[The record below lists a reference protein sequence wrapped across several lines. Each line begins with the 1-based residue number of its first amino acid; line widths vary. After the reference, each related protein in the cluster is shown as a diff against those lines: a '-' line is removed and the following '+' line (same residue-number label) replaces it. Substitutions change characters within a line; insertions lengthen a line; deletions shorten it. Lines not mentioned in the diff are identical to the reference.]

1 MNSHPV
7 EEQVIVVTGAG
18 KGIGRAFVYTLLS
31 HPGLDRKKLKLCLA
45 SRTLSDLAS
54 LKTQAE
60 SIGVETEIVDADLS
74 LKPTLAVERAV
85 NRFKRLDALIHCAG
99 VGRFGDFLS
108 LTKEDLNDTV
118 KTNVEAT
125 FLLLQHAYRVMKSSP
140 KESGL
145 RGQIQVI
152 TSVAAERPFPQSAI
166 YCMTKYAQR
175 GLLEVMRGYGY
186 QDGIR
191 ILDIRAGA
199 ALTPMWGEVG
209 AELESRM
216 MKAEDVAKP
225 MVEALFSSERTSMEV
240 LTIRPLQGDV

>member
-7 EEQVIVVTGAG
+7 KEQVIVVTGAG
-18 KGIGRAFVYTLLS
+18 KGIGRAFVNTLLLN
-31 HPGLDRKKLKLCLA
+31 PGLDRKKLKLCLT
-45 SRTLSDLAS
+45 SRTLSDLTS
-54 LKTQAE
+54 LKALAE
-60 SIGVETEIVDADLS
+60 GAGIETEIVEADLATH
-74 LKPTLAVERAV
+74 PTLAIDRALQ
-85 NRFKRLDALIHCAG
+85 RFKKVDALIHCAG
-99 VGRFGDFLS
+99 VGRFGDFLA
-108 LTKEDLNDTV
+108 LTKEDLDYTV

-125 FLLLQHAYRVMKSSP
+125 FLLLQHAYRVMKSAP
-140 KESGL
+140 GDGGL

-152 TSVAAERPFPQSAI
+152 TSVAAERPFPHSSI

-191 ILDIRAGA
+191 ILEVRAGA

-209 AELESRM
+209 AEQESRM

-225 MVEALFSSERTSMEV
+225 MVEALFSSDRTSIEV
-240 LTIRPLQGDV
+240 LTIRPLHGDI

>member
-7 EEQVIVVTGAG
+7 KEQVIVVTGAG
-18 KGIGRAFVYTLLS
+18 KGIGRAFVNTLLS
-31 HPGLDRKKLKLCLA
+31 NPGLDRKKLKLCLT
-45 SRTLSDLAS
+45 SRTLSDLSS

-60 SIGVETEIVDADLS
+60 SVGVETEIVEADLS
-74 LKPTLAVERAV
+74 SHPTLAIERAV
-85 NRFKRLDALIHCAG
+85 NRFKKLDALIHCAG
-99 VGRFGDFLS
+99 VGRFGDFLA
-108 LTKEDLNDTV
+108 LTKEDLNDSV

-125 FLLLQHAYRVMKSSP
+125 FLLLQQAYRVMKSSP
-140 KESGL
+140 EERGL

-152 TSVAAERPFPQSAI
+152 TSVAAERPFPQSSI

-191 ILDIRAGA
+191 ILEVRAGA

-209 AELESRM
+209 AEQESRM

-225 MVEALFSSERTSMEV
+225 MVDALFSSERSSLEI
-240 LTIRPLQGDV
+240 LTIRPLHGDI